1 MKTIDILK
9 KLTLEQKARL
19 CVGMNFWMTQ
29 NFTENEIPSLFMSD
43 GPHGLRKQDLNA
55 SDHLGLN
62 DSEPSVCYPTGS
74 LAACSWDRDLIR
86 EMGNHLGQ
94 EASQLDVDVLLGPA
108 MNIKR
113 SPLCGRN
120 FEYYSEDPYLT
131 GQLAAAFIHGVQ
143 SNGVSACPKH
153 FIANNQETRRKAV
166 DTLID
171 ERTLREIYLAG
182 FEAAIKEG
190 QSWSLMSSYNKVNG
204 VYPAEH
210 THLISEILRGEW
222 GFKGALITDWGAM
235 DQVAASIHAGLTLQM
250 PGDDGTSAKKLV
262 RAVENGE
269 ISEEELDRAVTELLY
284 VIEKTRGRQKGKKR
298 GVQYHE
304 VAYQVAS
311 QSMIL
316 LKNEVGILPLDPKKK
331 TAVIGEMAKKPRFQG
346 SGSSHVNVFCLDDAF
361 SQIGKICSQV
371 SYVSGYAD
379 ETTTPEM
386 IAEAVRIAQN
396 CDQVI
401 LFAGLPSSYEAESY
415 DRQDMKM
422 PQAHN
427 DLISAVAQANPEIV
441 VVLSNG
447 APVEIPWLGQVK
459 GLFEAYLGGEAGGAA
474 IADILFGRVN
484 PSGKLA
490 ETFPVKLEDNP
501 SYLNFPGEGDRVEYR
516 EGIFV
521 GYRYYE
527 KKKMRPAFAFGHGL
541 SYTTFSYSNLKLEK
555 SFFTDQEQLRVSLKV
570 KNTGQKAGKEIVQLY
585 VKNHDS
591 QINRPIKELRE
602 FAKITL
608 APGEEKE
615 VSFVLGKRAFAYY
628 NVCLK
633 DWHVNTGD
641 YEICIGAASD
651 DIRLT
656 ASVHIQSTQK
666 IKLQVT
672 RNTLLLDILADPRL
686 EEAFLPFYIQ
696 IKPYLPFNLNQKDLK
711 TDKMARSMV
720 NNMTLNSL
728 SSYVGR
734 FLSDE
739 ELEHIIKIL
748 NDIQ

>member
-9 KLTLEQKARL
+9 SLTLEQKARL

-29 NFTENEIPSLFMSD
+29 NFPEKEIPSLFISD

-86 EMGNHLGQ
+86 EMGDHLGQ
-94 EASQLDVDVLLGPA
+94 EASQLDVDILLGPA

-131 GQLAAAFIHGVQ
+131 EQLAAAFIQGVQ

-153 FIANNQETRRKAV
+153 FAANNQETRRKAV
-166 DTLID
+166 DTIVD

-182 FEAAIKEG
+182 FETAIKEG
-190 QSWSLMSSYNKVNG
+190 QSWSLMSSYNKING
-204 VYPAEH
+204 TYPAEH
-210 THLISEILRGEW
+210 TRLISEIVRKEW
-222 GFKGALITDWGAM
+222 GFAGALITDWGAM
-235 DQVAASIHAGLTLQM
+235 DQIAASIHAGLTLQM

-262 RAVENGE
+262 RAVEKGE
-269 ISEEELDRAVTELLY
+269 ISEEELDRAVTTLLF
-284 VIEKTRGRQKGKKR
+284 VIEKTRGRKKGEKR
-298 GVQYHE
+298 GEQYHE
-304 VAYQVAS
+304 VAYQIAS

-316 LKNEVGILPLDPKKK
+316 LKNESGILPLDPQKKI
-331 TAVIGEMAKKPRFQG
+331 AVIGEMAKQPRFQG
-346 SGSSHVNVFCLDDAF
+346 SGSSHVNVFRLADAF
-361 SQIGKICSQV
+361 SQIEKICPQV
-371 SYVSGYAD
+371 CYAPGYTD
-379 ETTTPEM
+379 EITTPEM
-386 IAEAVRIAQN
+386 IAEAVRIAKN
-396 CDQVI
+396 CDQVV

-427 DLISAVAQANPEIV
+427 DLIAAVAQANPEIV

-447 APVEIPWLGQVK
+447 SPVEIPWLGQAK
-459 GLFEAYLGGEAGGAA
+459 GLLEAYLGGEACGAA

-490 ETFPVKLEDNP
+490 ETFPVQLEDNP

-541 SYTTFSYSNLKLEK
+541 SYTTFSYSGLKLEK
-555 SFFTDQEQLRVSLKV
+555 SSLTDQEQLKVSFKV
-570 KNTGQKAGKEIVQLY
+570 KNTGQKAGKEIAQLY
-585 VKNHDS
+585 VKNHDL
-591 QINRPIKELRE
+591 QINRAVKELKE
-602 FAKITL
+602 FTKISL

-615 VSFVLGKRAFAYY
+615 VSFILGKRAFAYY
-628 NVCLK
+628 NVYLQ
-633 DWHVNTGD
+633 DWHVNSGD

-656 ASVHIQSTQK
+656 APVHVQSTQK
-666 IKLQVT
+666 IKLHVT
-672 RNTLLLDILADPRL
+672 RNTLLLDILADPQM
-686 EEAFLPFYIQ
+686 EEAFLPFYTR

-728 SSYVGR
+728 ASYVGR

-739 ELEHIIKIL
+739 ELETIIELL
-748 NDIQ
+748 NNIQ

>member
-9 KLTLEQKARL
+9 SLTLEQKARL

-29 NFTENEIPSLFMSD
+29 NFPEKGIPSLFMSD

-94 EASQLDVDVLLGPA
+94 EASQLDVDILLGPA

-131 GQLAAAFIHGVQ
+131 GQLAAAFIQGVQ

-153 FIANNQETRRKAV
+153 FVANNQETRRKAV

-182 FEAAIKEG
+182 FETAIKEG
-190 QSWSLMSSYNKVNG
+190 PSWSLMSSYNKVNG
-204 VYPAEH
+204 TYPAEH
-210 THLISEILRGEW
+210 THLISEIVRGEW
-222 GFKGALITDWGAM
+222 GFAGALITDWGAM
-235 DQVAASIHAGLTLQM
+235 DQIAASIHAGLTLQM
-250 PGDDGTSAKKLV
+250 PGDDGTSARKLV
-262 RAVENGE
+262 RAVEKGE
-269 ISEEELDRAVTELLY
+269 ISEAELDQAVTALLF
-284 VIEKTRGRQKGKKR
+284 VIEKTRGRKKGEKH
-298 GVQYHE
+298 GEQYHE

-316 LKNEVGILPLDPKKK
+316 LKNESGILPLNPQKKI
-331 TAVIGEMAKKPRFQG
+331 AVIGEMAKQPRFQG
-346 SGSSHVNVFCLDDAF
+346 SGSSHVNVFRLVDAY
-361 SQIGKICSQV
+361 SQIEKICPQLC
-371 SYVSGYAD
+371 YAPGYSD
-379 ETTTPEM
+379 ETTTPKM
-386 IAEAVRIAQN
+386 IAEAARIAKN
-396 CDQVI
+396 CDQVV

-427 DLISAVAQANPEIV
+427 DLIAAVAQANPEVV

-447 APVEIPWLGQVK
+447 SPVEIPWLGQAK
-459 GLFEAYLGGEAGGAA
+459 GLLEAYLGGEASGAA

-527 KKKMRPAFAFGHGL
+527 KKKTRPAFAFGHGL
-541 SYTTFSYSNLKLEK
+541 SYTTYAYSDLKLEK
-555 SFFTDQEQLRVSLKV
+555 SSLTDQEQLKVSFKV
-570 KNTGQKAGKEIVQLY
+570 KNTGQKAGKEIIQLY
-585 VKNHDS
+585 VKNSDY
-591 QINRPIKELRE
+591 QINRAVKELKE
-602 FAKITL
+602 FAKISL

-615 VSFVLGKRAFAYY
+615 VAFVLGKRAFAYY
-628 NVCLK
+628 DVSLQ
-633 DWHVNTGD
+633 DWHVNSGD

-651 DIRLT
+651 DIRLS
-656 ASVHIQSTQK
+656 APVHVQSTQK
-666 IKLQVT
+666 IKLHIT
-672 RNTLLLDILADPRL
+672 RNTLLLDILADPQL
-686 EEAFLPFYIQ
+686 EEAFLPFYTQ

-728 SSYVGR
+728 ASYVGR

-739 ELEHIIKIL
+739 ELEKIIQIL
-748 NDIQ
+748 NNIQ

>member
-9 KLTLEQKARL
+9 SLTLEQKARL

-29 NFTENEIPSLFMSD
+29 NFPDKGIPSLFMSD

-94 EASQLDVDVLLGPA
+94 EASQLDVDILLGPA

-131 GQLAAAFIHGVQ
+131 GQLAAAFIQGVQ

-153 FIANNQETRRKAV
+153 FVANNQETRRKAV

-182 FEAAIKEG
+182 FETAIKEG
-190 QSWSLMSSYNKVNG
+190 PSWSLMSSYNKVNG
-204 VYPAEH
+204 TYPAEH
-210 THLISEILRGEW
+210 THLISEIVRGEW
-222 GFKGALITDWGAM
+222 GFAGALITDWGAM
-235 DQVAASIHAGLTLQM
+235 DQIAASIHAGLTLQM
-250 PGDDGTSAKKLV
+250 PGDDGTSARKLV
-262 RAVENGE
+262 RAVEKGE
-269 ISEEELDRAVTELLY
+269 ISEAELDQAVTALLF
-284 VIEKTRGRQKGKKR
+284 VIEKTRGRKKGEKH
-298 GVQYHE
+298 GEQYHE

-316 LKNEVGILPLDPKKK
+316 LKNESGILPLNPQKKI
-331 TAVIGEMAKKPRFQG
+331 AVIGEMAKQPRFQG
-346 SGSSHVNVFCLDDAF
+346 SGSSHVNVFRLVDAY
-361 SQIGKICSQV
+361 SQIEKICPQLC
-371 SYVSGYAD
+371 YAPGYSD
-379 ETTTPEM
+379 ETTTPKM
-386 IAEAVRIAQN
+386 IAEAARIAKN
-396 CDQVI
+396 CDQVV

-427 DLISAVAQANPEIV
+427 DLIAAVAQANPEVV

-447 APVEIPWLGQVK
+447 SPVEIPWLGQAK
-459 GLFEAYLGGEAGGAA
+459 GLLEAYLGGEASGAA

-527 KKKMRPAFAFGHGL
+527 KKKTRPAFAFGHGL
-541 SYTTFSYSNLKLEK
+541 SYTTYAYSDLKLEK
-555 SFFTDQEQLRVSLKV
+555 SSLTDQEQLKVSFKV
-570 KNTGQKAGKEIVQLY
+570 KNTGQKAGKEIIQLY
-585 VKNHDS
+585 VKNSDY
-591 QINRPIKELRE
+591 QINRAVKELKE
-602 FAKITL
+602 FAKISL

-615 VSFVLGKRAFAYY
+615 VAFVLGKRAFAYY
-628 NVCLK
+628 DVSLQ
-633 DWHVNTGD
+633 DWHVNSGD

-651 DIRLT
+651 DIRLS
-656 ASVHIQSTQK
+656 APVHVQSTQK
-666 IKLQVT
+666 IKLHIT
-672 RNTLLLDILADPRL
+672 RNTLLLDILADPQL
-686 EEAFLPFYIQ
+686 EEAFLPFYTQ

-728 SSYVGR
+728 ASYVGR

-739 ELEHIIKIL
+739 ELEKIIQIL
-748 NDIQ
+748 NNIQ

>member
-9 KLTLEQKARL
+9 SLTLEQKARL

-29 NFTENEIPSLFMSD
+29 NFPEKGIPSLFMSD

-94 EASQLDVDVLLGPA
+94 EASQLDVDILLGPA

-120 FEYYSEDPYLT
+120 FEYYSEDPFLT
-131 GQLAAAFIHGVQ
+131 GQLAAAFIQGVQ

-153 FIANNQETRRKAV
+153 FVANNQETRRKAV

-182 FEAAIKEG
+182 FEIAIKEG
-190 QSWSLMSSYNKVNG
+190 PSWSLMSSYNKVNG
-204 VYPAEH
+204 TYPAEH
-210 THLISEILRGEW
+210 THLITEILRGEW
-222 GFKGALITDWGAM
+222 GFAGALITDWGAM
-235 DQVAASIHAGLTLQM
+235 DQIAASIHAGLTLQM
-250 PGDDGTSAKKLV
+250 PGDDGTSARKLV
-262 RAVENGE
+262 RAVEKGE
-269 ISEEELDRAVTELLY
+269 ISEAELDQAVTALLY
-284 VIEKTRGRQKGKKR
+284 VIEKTRGRKKGEKH
-298 GVQYHE
+298 GEQYHE

-316 LKNEVGILPLDPKKK
+316 LKNESGILPLNPQKKI
-331 TAVIGEMAKKPRFQG
+331 AVIGEMAKQPRFQG
-346 SGSSHVNVFCLDDAF
+346 SGSSHVNVFRLVDAY
-361 SQIGKICSQV
+361 SQIEKICPQLC
-371 SYVSGYAD
+371 YAPGYSD

-386 IAEAVRIAQN
+386 IAEAARIAKN
-396 CDQVI
+396 CDQVV

-427 DLISAVAQANPEIV
+427 DLIAAVAQANPEVV

-447 APVEIPWLGQVK
+447 SPVEIPWLGQAK
-459 GLFEAYLGGEAGGAA
+459 GLLEAYLGGEASGAA

-541 SYTTFSYSNLKLEK
+541 SYTTYAYSDLKLEK
-555 SFFTDQEQLRVSLKV
+555 SSLTDQEQLKVSFKV
-570 KNTGQKAGKEIVQLY
+570 KNTGQKAGKEIIQLY
-585 VKNHDS
+585 VKNSDY
-591 QINRPIKELRE
+591 QINRAVKELKE
-602 FAKITL
+602 FAKISL

-615 VSFVLGKRAFAYY
+615 VAFVLGKRAFAYY
-628 NVCLK
+628 DVSLQ
-633 DWHVNTGD
+633 DWHVNSGD

-656 ASVHIQSTQK
+656 APVHVQSTQK
-666 IKLQVT
+666 IKLHIT
-672 RNTLLLDILADPRL
+672 RNTLLLDILADPHL
-686 EEAFLPFYIQ
+686 EEAFLPFYTQ

-728 SSYVGR
+728 ASYVGR

-739 ELEHIIKIL
+739 ELEKIIQIL
-748 NDIQ
+748 NNIQ

>member
-9 KLTLEQKARL
+9 SLTLEQKARL

-29 NFTENEIPSLFMSD
+29 NFPEKGIPSLFMSD

-94 EASQLDVDVLLGPA
+94 EASQLDVDILLGPA

-131 GQLAAAFIHGVQ
+131 GQLAAAFIQGVQ

-153 FIANNQETRRKAV
+153 FVANNQETRRKAV

-182 FEAAIKEG
+182 FETAIKEG
-190 QSWSLMSSYNKVNG
+190 PSWSLMSSYNKVNG
-204 VYPAEH
+204 TYPAEH
-210 THLISEILRGEW
+210 THLISEIVRGEW
-222 GFKGALITDWGAM
+222 GFAGALITDWGAM
-235 DQVAASIHAGLTLQM
+235 DQIAASIHAGLTLQM
-250 PGDDGTSAKKLV
+250 PGDDGTSARKLV
-262 RAVENGE
+262 RAVEKGE
-269 ISEEELDRAVTELLY
+269 ISEAELDQAVTALLF
-284 VIEKTRGRQKGKKR
+284 VIEKTRGRKKGEKH
-298 GVQYHE
+298 GEQYHE

-316 LKNEVGILPLDPKKK
+316 LKNESGILPLNPQKKI
-331 TAVIGEMAKKPRFQG
+331 AVIGEMAKQPRFQG
-346 SGSSHVNVFCLDDAF
+346 SGSSHVNVFRLVDAY
-361 SQIGKICSQV
+361 SQIEKICPQLC
-371 SYVSGYAD
+371 YAPGYSD

-386 IAEAVRIAQN
+386 IAEAARIAKN
-396 CDQVI
+396 CDQVV

-427 DLISAVAQANPEIV
+427 DLIAAVAQANPEVV

-447 APVEIPWLGQVK
+447 SPVEIPWLGQAK
-459 GLFEAYLGGEAGGAA
+459 GLLEAYLGGEASGAA

-527 KKKMRPAFAFGHGL
+527 KKKTRPAFAFGHGL
-541 SYTTFSYSNLKLEK
+541 SYTTYAYSDLKLEK
-555 SFFTDQEQLRVSLKV
+555 SSLTDQEQLKVSFKV
-570 KNTGQKAGKEIVQLY
+570 KNTGQKAGKEIIQLY
-585 VKNHDS
+585 VKNSDY
-591 QINRPIKELRE
+591 QINRAVKELKE
-602 FAKITL
+602 FAKISL

-615 VSFVLGKRAFAYY
+615 VAFVLGKRAFAYY
-628 NVCLK
+628 DVSLQ
-633 DWHVNTGD
+633 DWHVNSGD

-651 DIRLT
+651 DIRLS
-656 ASVHIQSTQK
+656 APVHVQSTQK
-666 IKLQVT
+666 IKLHIT
-672 RNTLLLDILADPRL
+672 RNTLLLDILADPQL
-686 EEAFLPFYIQ
+686 EEAFLPFYTQ

-728 SSYVGR
+728 ASYVGR

-739 ELEHIIKIL
+739 ELEKIIQIL
-748 NDIQ
+748 NNIQ

>member
-9 KLTLEQKARL
+9 SLTLEQKARL

-29 NFTENEIPSLFMSD
+29 NFPEKGIPSLFMSD

-94 EASQLDVDVLLGPA
+94 EASQLDVDILLGPA

-131 GQLAAAFIHGVQ
+131 GQLAAAFIQGVQ

-153 FIANNQETRRKAV
+153 FVANNQETRRKAV

-182 FEAAIKEG
+182 FETAIKEG
-190 QSWSLMSSYNKVNG
+190 PSWSLMSSYNKVNG
-204 VYPAEH
+204 TYPAEH
-210 THLISEILRGEW
+210 THLISEIVRGEW
-222 GFKGALITDWGAM
+222 GFAGALITDWGAM
-235 DQVAASIHAGLTLQM
+235 DQIAASIHAGLTLQM
-250 PGDDGTSAKKLV
+250 PGDDGTSARKLV
-262 RAVENGE
+262 RAVEKGE
-269 ISEEELDRAVTELLY
+269 ISEAELDQAVTALLF
-284 VIEKTRGRQKGKKR
+284 VIEKTRGRKKGEKH
-298 GVQYHE
+298 GEQYHE

-316 LKNEVGILPLDPKKK
+316 LKNESGILPLNPQKKI
-331 TAVIGEMAKKPRFQG
+331 AVIGEMAKQPRFQG
-346 SGSSHVNVFCLDDAF
+346 SGSSHVNVFRLVDAY
-361 SQIGKICSQV
+361 SQIEKICPQV
-371 SYVSGYAD
+371 CYAPGYSD

-386 IAEAVRIAQN
+386 IAEAARIAKN
-396 CDQVI
+396 CDQVV

-427 DLISAVAQANPEIV
+427 DLIAAVAQANPEVV

-447 APVEIPWLGQVK
+447 SPVEIPWLGQAK
-459 GLFEAYLGGEAGGAA
+459 GLLEAYLGGEASGAA

-541 SYTTFSYSNLKLEK
+541 SYTTYAYSDLKLEK
-555 SFFTDQEQLRVSLKV
+555 SFLTDQEQLKVSFKV
-570 KNTGQKAGKEIVQLY
+570 KNTGQKAGKEIIQLY
-585 VKNHDS
+585 VKNSDH
-591 QINRPIKELRE
+591 QINRAVKELKE
-602 FAKITL
+602 FAKISL

-615 VSFVLGKRAFAYY
+615 VAFVLGKRAFAYY
-628 NVCLK
+628 DVCLQ
-633 DWHVNTGD
+633 DWHVNSED

-651 DIRLT
+651 DIRLS
-656 ASVHIQSTQK
+656 APVHVQSTQK
-666 IKLQVT
+666 IKLHIT
-672 RNTLLLDILADPRL
+672 RNTLLLDILADPQL
-686 EEAFLPFYIQ
+686 EEAFLPFYTQ

-728 SSYVGR
+728 ASYVGR

-739 ELEHIIKIL
+739 ELEKIIQIL
-748 NDIQ
+748 NNIQ

>member
-9 KLTLEQKARL
+9 SLTLEQKARL

-29 NFTENEIPSLFMSD
+29 NFPEKGIPSLFMSD

-94 EASQLDVDVLLGPA
+94 EASQLDVDILLGPA

-131 GQLAAAFIHGVQ
+131 GQLAAAFIQGVQ

-153 FIANNQETRRKAV
+153 FVANNQETRRKAV

-182 FEAAIKEG
+182 FETAIKEG
-190 QSWSLMSSYNKVNG
+190 PSWSLMSSYNKVNG
-204 VYPAEH
+204 TYPAEH
-210 THLISEILRGEW
+210 THLISEIVRGEW
-222 GFKGALITDWGAM
+222 GFSGALITDWGAM
-235 DQVAASIHAGLTLQM
+235 DQIAASIHAGLTLQM
-250 PGDDGTSAKKLV
+250 PGDDGTSARKLV
-262 RAVENGE
+262 RAVEKGE
-269 ISEEELDRAVTELLY
+269 ISEAELDQAVTALLF
-284 VIEKTRGRQKGKKR
+284 VIEKTRGRKKGEKH
-298 GVQYHE
+298 GEQYHE

-316 LKNEVGILPLDPKKK
+316 LKNESGILPLNPQKKI
-331 TAVIGEMAKKPRFQG
+331 AVIGEMAKQPRFQG
-346 SGSSHVNVFCLDDAF
+346 SGSSHVNVFRLVDAY
-361 SQIGKICSQV
+361 SQIEKICPQLC
-371 SYVSGYAD
+371 YAPGYSD
-379 ETTTPEM
+379 ETTTPKM
-386 IAEAVRIAQN
+386 IAEAARIAKN
-396 CDQVI
+396 CDQVV

-427 DLISAVAQANPEIV
+427 DLIAAVAQANPEVV

-447 APVEIPWLGQVK
+447 SPVEIPWLGQAK
-459 GLFEAYLGGEAGGAA
+459 GLLEAYLGGEASGAA

-527 KKKMRPAFAFGHGL
+527 KKKTRPAFAFGHGL
-541 SYTTFSYSNLKLEK
+541 SYTTYAYSDLKLEK
-555 SFFTDQEQLRVSLKV
+555 SSLTDQEQLKVSFKV
-570 KNTGQKAGKEIVQLY
+570 KNTGQKAGKEIIQLY
-585 VKNHDS
+585 VKNSDY
-591 QINRPIKELRE
+591 QINRAVKELKE
-602 FAKITL
+602 FAKISL

-615 VSFVLGKRAFAYY
+615 VAFVLGKRAFAYY
-628 NVCLK
+628 DVSLQ
-633 DWHVNTGD
+633 DWHVNSGD

-651 DIRLT
+651 DIRLS
-656 ASVHIQSTQK
+656 APVHVQSTQK
-666 IKLQVT
+666 IKLHIT
-672 RNTLLLDILADPRL
+672 RNTLLLDILADPQL
-686 EEAFLPFYIQ
+686 EEAFLPFYTQ

-728 SSYVGR
+728 ASYVGR

-739 ELEHIIKIL
+739 ELEKIIQIL
-748 NDIQ
+748 NNIQ